1 METGYVFLKL
11 TPGKKKDSL
20 KRIRNV
26 EGVEE
31 AQLVIGLFD
40 AIVRIEG
47 PTIEDL
53 ERLYLDRLDTIPGIT
68 DSRLQIVACARSQK

>member
-11 TPGKKKDSL
+11 KPGKKKDSL
-20 KRIRNV
+20 IRIRSI
-26 EGVEE
+26 EGVRE

-47 PTIEDL
+47 QSIEDL
-53 ERLYLDRLDTIPGIT
+53 ERLYLNRLDTIPGIA
-68 DSRLQIVACARSQK
+68 DSRLQIVACARSAK